1 MVRHA
6 PIHRRSGYSDIAICC
21 GRNVRGSSPSTS
33 VVPLSNQVT
42 TLNHKRFKGFKMFS
56 DGHLEH
62 VPFMWNQRL
71 ASLPGLTRLDP
82 AIHPTSKD
90 FLRGRWMRGSSP
102 RMTPCQEILTLKVM
116 LHGAR

>member
-1 MVRHA
+1 
-6 PIHRRSGYSDIAICC
+6 
-21 GRNVRGSSPSTS
+21 
-33 VVPLSNQVT
+33 
-42 TLNHKRFKGFKMFS
+42 MFS

-90 FLRGRWMRGSSP
+90 FLRSRWMRGSSP

-116 LHGAR
+116 RALEDAFLFFGGGVPMIDALHQ